1 MKCARCSAEIPSQSQ
16 FCLRCGAPVK
26 GAAATSGGTAA
37 SMPRTVPRSNNRIAY
52 LAGALLILLAAGAGL
67 LAFRGQMTQKPG
79 KSSSGTM
86 VQAPGAGSGN
96 GLVQAPGAAQNTPM
110 VQAPGPTQN
119 NADVDDYLKF
129 VKKIEAQKQ
138 KLIKDE
144 LASALTNYAGLLGK
158 EAAAVENEE
167 SQDQFLADIQK
178 DSSNFPEAWD
188 ALTAEFNQRVPPA
201 SCQDLHD
208 KYYDHLGKIQ
218 GEFQQIKNAVQK
230 AFSNPST
237 AVNDLTHME
246 GKASQEADESA
257 KSADDALTDVCSK
270 YHLSKDFDITTD
282 STAFTPRLMP
292 F

>member
-1 MKCARCSAEIPSQSQ
+1 
-16 FCLRCGAPVK
+16 
-26 GAAATSGGTAA
+26 
-37 SMPRTVPRSNNRIAY
+37 
-52 LAGALLILLAAGAGL
+52 
-67 LAFRGQMTQKPG
+67 
-79 KSSSGTM
+79 M
-86 VQAPGAGSGN
+86 VQAPG
-96 GLVQAPGAAQNTPM
+96 Q
-110 VQAPGPTQN
+110 TQN

-129 VKKIEAQKQ
+129 LKKIEAKKQ

-178 DSSNFPEAWD
+178 DSGDFPEHWN
-188 ALTAEFNQRVPPA
+188 ALTAEFNQRVPPS

-218 GEFQQIKNAVQK
+218 GEFQQIQIATQK
-230 AFSNPST
+230 AFSNPSS
-237 AVNDLTHME
+237 AINDLTHME
-246 GKASQEADESA
+246 GAASQEADESA
-257 KSADDALTDVCSK
+257 KSADDALADVCSK